1 MKRRYLRLAERYV
14 AIDQLYGAYFVLRA
28 NGANE
33 GQARRIVA
41 LMARPITI
49 EV

>member
-1 MKRRYLRLAERYV
+1 MKRRIIRLAERAV
-14 AIDQLYGAYFVLRA
+14 AHDKLYTAYFVLRF

-41 LMARPITI
+41 RMHSAVVEI
-49 EV
+49 